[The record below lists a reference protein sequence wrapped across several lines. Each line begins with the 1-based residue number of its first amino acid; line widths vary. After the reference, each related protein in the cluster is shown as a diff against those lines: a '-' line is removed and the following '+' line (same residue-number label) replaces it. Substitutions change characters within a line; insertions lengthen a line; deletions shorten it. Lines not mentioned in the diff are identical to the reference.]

1 MAEIDKALPNE
12 TRKELNLPGQE
23 EIQETLVEEVQEE
36 LQKPD
41 DVETV
46 ENEDGSVD
54 INFDPNAV
62 SPEGGQDHY
71 SNLAEFLPDDVLGG
85 LASDIN
91 SRYMDYSSSRKD
103 WERTYTQGLDLLGF
117 KYDNRT
123 EPFQGA
129 SGATHPVLAEAV
141 TQFQALAYKELLP
154 ADGPVRT
161 QILGVPTPEKTDQAT
176 RVKDFMNYEIMEK
189 MKEYEPEFDQM
200 LFNLPLAGS
209 AFKKV
214 YYDEMEQRAVSK
226 FVPADDLIVPYTATS
241 LDDAEAIIH
250 RVKISENDLR
260 KQQVAGFYRD
270 VEIGK
275 PQDKE
280 TDVEKKERELEGV
293 NKTKEEDVFT
303 LLECHVDLDL
313 EGFED
318 VNPQTGEP
326 SGIKIPYIVTLVE
339 GSNEI
344 LSIRRNYEVGD
355 PKKSKIQ
362 YFVHFKFLPGLGFYG
377 FGLIHMIGGLSRT
390 ATTALRQLLDAGT
403 LSNLPAGF
411 KMRGIRIRDD
421 AQSIQ
426 PGEFRD
432 VDAPGGNL
440 RDSFMMLPFKEPSQ
454 TLLSLMGIVVQAGQ
468 RFASI
473 ADLQVG
479 DGNQQAAVG
488 TTVALL
494 ERGSR
499 TMSAIHKRIY
509 SALKNEFRILARVF
523 KLYLPQ
529 EYPYDVV
536 GGQRMIKQSDFDDRV
551 DILPVADPNIFS
563 QTQRISLAQTELQLA
578 SSNPQM
584 HNLYAAYRNMYE
596 ALGVK
601 NIDQVL
607 IKPMQPMPKD
617 PALEHIDALGG
628 KQFQAFP
635 GQDHRAHITSHLNFM
650 ATNIARNNPMV
661 MASLEKNIFE
671 HISLMAQEQI
681 EVEFRNELMQ
691 LQQMQQQAQMMQQN
705 PQMAQQIQMQVK
717 MLTEK
722 IESRKAVLIAEMMEE
737 FMKEEKEITSQFDN
751 DPIAKLR
758 SRELDL
764 RAMENQRKKQ
774 ESDEKINL
782 DKMKAMMNQMNQEE
796 KLEQNEELAKLR
808 ADTSI
813 EKTVLSKTL
822 PSTDSMMKN
831 QGSMMPKVSIM
842 RSGDE

>member
-1 MAEIDKALPNE
+1 MADIDKALPNE
-12 TRKELNLPGQE
+12 VRKEFEIPGEE
-23 EIQETLVEEVQEE
+23 EIQEQVVEEVTEAQ
-36 LQKPD
+36 QSPD
-41 DVETV
+41 DVEVT

-54 INFDPNAV
+54 VNLDPEAA
-62 SPEGGQDHY
+62 SPEGGDEHY
-71 SNLAEFLPDDVLGG
+71 ANLADFLPDDVLGR
-85 LASDIN
+85 LASN
-91 SRYMDYSSSRKD
+91 LTNKYQEYVSSRKD
-103 WERTYTQGLDLLGF
+103 WEKTYTQGLDLLGF

-123 EPFQGA
+123 KPFSGA

-161 QILGVPTPEKTDQAT
+161 QVLGMPTPDKTQQAT
-176 RVKDFMNYEIMEK
+176 RVKDFMNYQIMEK

-214 YYDEMEQRAVSK
+214 YYDDMEQRAVSK

-250 RVKISENDLR
+250 RVKISENELR
-260 KQQVAGFYRD
+260 KQQVAGFYKD
-270 VEIGK
+270 VDIGK

-293 NKTKEEDVFT
+293 TKSGKDEDVFT

-339 GSNEI
+339 GSHEI
-344 LSIRRNYEVGD
+344 LSIRRNYEIGNA
-355 PKKSKIQ
+355 KKTKIQ

-390 ATTALRQLLDAGT
+390 ATSALRQLLDAGT

-509 SALKNEFRILARVF
+509 SALKNEFRLMARVF

-536 GGQRMIKQSDFDDRV
+536 GGQRMIMQSDFDDRV

-578 SSNPQM
+578 QSNPQM
-584 HNLYAAYRNMYE
+584 HNLYQAYRNMYE

-601 NIDQVL
+601 NIDGILV
-607 IKPMQPMPKD
+607 KPMQPTPKD

-628 KQFQAFP
+628 RQFQAFP
-635 GQDHRAHITSHLNFM
+635 GQDHRSHITAHLNFM

-671 HISLMAQEQI
+671 HISLMSQEQ
-681 EVEFRNELMQ
+681 VELEYRDEMQQ
-691 LQQMQQQAQMMQQN
+691 LQQIQQMMQQN
-705 PQMAQQIQMQVK
+705 PQMAQQMQMQA
-717 MLTEK
+717 MQITQK
-722 IESRKAVLIAEMMEE
+722 IEARKAQLIAEMMGE
-737 FMKEEKEITSQFDN
+737 FMNEEKKITSQFDN
-751 DPIAKLR
+751 D
-758 SRELDL
+758 
-764 RAMENQRKKQ
+764 
-774 ESDEKINL
+774 
-782 DKMKAMMNQMNQEE
+782 
-796 KLEQNEELAKLR
+796 
-808 ADTSI
+808 T
-813 EKTVLSKTL
+813 
-822 PSTDSMMKN
+822 
-831 QGSMMPKVSIM
+831 
-842 RSGDE
+842 

>member
-1 MAEIDKALPNE
+1 MADIDKALPNE
-12 TRKELNLPGQE
+12 PRKEFEIPSDQ
-23 EIQETLVEEVQEE
+23 EIQEQVVEEVKEVQES
-36 LQKPD
+36 PD
-41 DVETV
+41 DVEV
-46 ENEDGSVD
+46 QENEDGSVD
-54 INFDPNAV
+54 INLDPAAA
-62 SPEGGQDHY
+62 SPEGGDEHY
-71 SNLAEFLPDDVLGG
+71 ANLAEFLPDDVLGR
-85 LASDIN
+85 LASDL
-91 SRYMDYSSSRKD
+91 SSKYQDYVSSRKD

-123 EPFQGA
+123 EPFSGA

-161 QILGVPTPEKTDQAT
+161 QTIGISTPEKTQQAT
-176 RVKDFMNYEIMEK
+176 RVKDFMNYELMEK
-189 MKEYEPEFDQM
+189 MKEYEPDFDQM

-214 YYDEMEQRAVSK
+214 YDDMEQRAVSK

-260 KQQVAGFYRD
+260 KQQVGGFYRD
-270 VEIGK
+270 IDVGR
-275 PQDKE
+275 PADKE
-280 TDVEKKERELEGV
+280 SEVEKKERELEGV
-293 NKTKEEDVFT
+293 SKTANEDVFT

-326 SGIKIPYIVTLVE
+326 SGIKVPYIVTIEESSREV
-339 GSNEI
+339 
-344 LSIRRNYEVGD
+344 LSIRRNYEIGD
-355 PKKSKIQ
+355 ATKNKIQ

-509 SALKNEFRILARVF
+509 SALKQEFKLLARVF
-523 KLYLPQ
+523 KLYLPP

-536 GGQRMIKQSDFDDRV
+536 GGQRMIKQADFDDRV

-584 HNLYAAYRNMYE
+584 HNMYQAYRNMYE

-628 KQFQAFP
+628 RQFQAFP
-635 GQDHRAHITSHLNFM
+635 GQDHRAHITAHLNFM

-671 HISLMAQEQI
+671 HISLMSQEQI
-681 EVEFRNELMQ
+681 ELEFRNELQQ
-691 LQQMQQQAQMMQQN
+691 LQQMQMAAQQN
-705 PQMAQQIQMQVK
+705 PQIAQQVQ
-717 MLTEK
+717 MLTQK
-722 IESRKAVLIAEMMEE
+722 IEARKAVLIAEMMEE
-737 FMKEEKEITSQFDN
+737 FMQEEKKITSQFDN

-764 RAMENQRKKQ
+764 RAMENQRKK
-774 ESDEKINL
+774 ENDEERINL
-782 DKMKAMMNQMNQEE
+782 DKMKAMMNQANQDE
-796 KLEQNEELAKLR
+796 KLQQNEELANLR

-813 EKTVLSKTL
+813 QKTILSKTI
-822 PSTDSMMKN
+822 PNAKDMVPN
-831 QGSMMPKVSIM
+831 IEIM

>member
-1 MAEIDKALPNE
+1 MADIDKALPNVE
-12 TRKELNLPGQE
+12 QTINVPSDVEIEEAQLEEQQELSEQGDPV
-23 EIQETLVEEVQEE
+23 EIQ
-36 LQKPD
+36 
-41 DVETV
+41 

-54 INFDPNAV
+54 ITYDPGIASVAGTEN
-62 SPEGGQDHY
+62 HY
-71 SNLAEFLPDDVLGG
+71 DNLADHLPDDVLGR
-85 LASDIN
+85 LSSELFQNYQDYKN
-91 SRYMDYSSSRKD
+91 SRKE
-103 WERTYTQGLDLLGF
+103 WEKSYKQGLDLLGF
-117 KYDNRT
+117 KYENRT
-123 EPFQGA
+123 EPFAGA

-161 QILGVPTPEKTDQAT
+161 QILGLSTPEKTQQAT
-176 RVKDFMNYEIMEK
+176 RVKDFMNYQLMDQ

-200 LFNLPLAGS
+200 LFYLPLAGS
-209 AFKKV
+209 SFKKV
-214 YYDEMEQRAVSK
+214 YYDEVLQRAVSK

-250 RVKISENDLR
+250 RVKISENELR

-270 VEIGK
+270 INLK
-275 PQDKE
+275 PGQLNEDELQQKE
-280 TDVEKKERELEGV
+280 NELEGR
-293 NKTKEEDVFT
+293 TKGREEDIFN
-303 LLECHVDLDL
+303 LLECHVNLDL

-318 VNPQTGEP
+318 INPEDGEP
-326 SGIKIPYIVTLVE
+326 TGIKLPYIVTIEENSREV
-339 GSNEI
+339 
-344 LSIRRNYEVGD
+344 LSIKRNYELED

-390 ATTALRQLLDAGT
+390 ATSALRQLLDAGT

-411 KMRGIRIRDD
+411 KQRGIRIRDD
-421 AQSIQ
+421 AQAIQ

-432 VDAPGGNL
+432 VDAPGGNI

-454 TLLSLMGIVVQAGQ
+454 TLLQLMGVVVNAGQ

-509 SALKNEFRILARVF
+509 AALKNEFKMLARVF
-523 KLYLPQ
+523 KLYLPA

-536 GGQRMIKQSDFDDRV
+536 GGQRMIKQADFDDRV

-578 SSNPQM
+578 TSNPQI
-584 HNLYAAYRNMYE
+584 HNMYQAYRHMYE

-601 NIDQVL
+601 DIDQIL
-607 IKPMQPMPKD
+607 IKPLPPQPKD
-617 PALEHIDALGG
+617 PALEHIDALAG
-628 KQFQAFP
+628 KPFQAFP
-635 GQDHRAHITSHLNFM
+635 GQDHRAHMTAHLNFM
-650 ATNIARNNPMV
+650 ATNMARNNPAV

-671 HISLMAQEQI
+671 HISLMAQEQV
-681 EVEFRNELMQ
+681 EVEFQNELQQ
-691 LQQMQQQAQMMQQN
+691 LQQMQQMMQQN
-705 PQMAQQIQMQVK
+705 PQMAQQMQMQAR

-758 SRELDL
+758 ARELDL
-764 RAMENQRKKQ
+764 RAQENYRKEQ
-774 ESDEKINL
+774 ESKERINL
-782 DKMKAMMNQMNQEE
+782 DKMKSMMNQMTDQQ
-796 KLEQNEELAKLR
+796 KLDQNEELANLR

-813 EKTVLSKTL
+813 QKTILQHELKK
-822 PSTDSMMKN
+822 D
-831 QGSMMPKVSIM
+831 I
-842 RSGDE
+842 

>member
-1 MAEIDKALPNE
+1 MADIDKALPNE
-12 TRKELNLPGQE
+12 PRKEITLPGE
-23 EIQETLVEEVQEE
+23 EEVTEQIIEE
-36 LQKPD
+36 VEKVQQSPD
-41 DVETV
+41 DVELT

-54 INFDPNAV
+54 INLDPEAAT
-62 SPEGGQDHY
+62 PEGGDEHY
-71 SNLAEFLPDDVLGG
+71 ANLADFLPDEVLGE
-85 LASDIN
+85 LSSDLN
-91 SRYMDYSSSRKD
+91 SKYMDYSMSRKD
-103 WERTYTQGLDLLGF
+103 WERSYTQGLDLLGF
-117 KYDNRT
+117 KYDQRS

-161 QILGVPTPEKTDQAT
+161 QILGVQTPDKVQQAT
-176 RVKDFMNYEIMEK
+176 RVKDFMNYQIMDQ
-189 MKEYEPEFDQM
+189 MKEYEPEFDSM
-200 LFNLPLAGS
+200 LFHLPLSGS
-209 AFKKV
+209 TFKKV
-214 YYDEMEQRAVSK
+214 YYDEVEGRAVSK

-250 RVKISENDLR
+250 RVKVSENELR
-260 KQQVAGFYRD
+260 KQQVSGFYRD
-270 VEIGK
+270 IDLSK
-275 PQDKE
+275 PEDKE

-293 NKTKEEDVFT
+293 RKTKNEDVYT

-318 VNPQTGEP
+318 VNQETGEP
-326 SGIKIPYIVTLVE
+326 SGIKIPYIVTLEE
-339 GSNEI
+339 GSREI
-344 LSIRRNYEVGD
+344 LSIRRNYEPGD
-355 PKKSKIQ
+355 LQRKKIQ

-390 ATTALRQLLDAGT
+390 ATAALRQLLDAGT

-440 RDSFMMLPFKEPSQ
+440 RDSFMMLPFKEPSA
-454 TLLSLMGIVVQAGQ
+454 TLLNLMGVVVSAGQ

-509 SALKNEFRILARVF
+509 SALKNEFKILARVF
-523 KLYLPQ
+523 KLYLPA

-536 GGQRMIKQSDFDDRV
+536 GGQRMIKQTDFDDRV

-578 SSNPQM
+578 TSNPGM
-584 HNLYAAYRNMYE
+584 HNMYQAYRNMYE

-601 NIDQVL
+601 NIDSVL
-607 IKPMQPMPKD
+607 VRPMPPAPKD
-617 PALEHIDALGG
+617 PALEHIDALAG
-628 KQFQAFP
+628 KPFQAFP
-635 GQDHRAHITSHLNFM
+635 GQDHRAHMTAHLNFM
-650 ATNIARNNPMV
+650 ATNMARNNPMV

-681 EVEFRNELMQ
+681 ELEFRQELMQ
-691 LQQMQQQAQMMQQN
+691 LQQMQQNPMMMQQN
-705 PQMAQQIQMQVK
+705 PQAQQQVMQ
-717 MLTEK
+717 LTQQ
-722 IESRKAVLIAEMMEE
+722 IEGRKSVLIAEMMGE
-737 FMKEEKEITSQFDN
+737 FLEEEKKITSQFDN

-764 RAMENQRKKQ
+764 RAQENARKEREGQ
-774 ESDEKINL
+774 EIMDL
-782 DKMKAMMNQMNQEE
+782 DKMRAMMNQQNQDE
-796 KLEQNEELAKLR
+796 KLDQNEELAKLR
-808 ADTSI
+808 ANTSI
-813 EKTVLSKTL
+813 EKTILGKTL
-822 PSTDSMMKN
+822 PSSNDMV
-831 QGSMMPKVSIM
+831 PKVSII
-842 RSGDE
+842 RSGNE

>member
-1 MAEIDKALPNE
+1 MAEDNIDKALPNE
-12 TRKELNLPGQE
+12 PRKEFNVPGEE
-23 EIQETLVEEVQEE
+23 EIQETLVEEVSREQESPE
-36 LQKPD
+36 
-41 DVETV
+41 DVEVT

-54 INFDPNAV
+54 INLDPAAA
-62 SPEGGQDHY
+62 SPEGGDEHY
-71 SNLAEFLPDDVLGG
+71 ANLAEFLPDDVLGR
-85 LASDIN
+85 LASDLN
-91 SRYMDYSSSRKD
+91 SRYMDYNSSRKD
-103 WERTYTQGLDLLGF
+103 WEKTYTQGLDLLGF

-123 EPFQGA
+123 EPFSGA

-161 QILGVPTPEKTDQAT
+161 QILGIPTPEKTDQAN

-214 YYDEMEQRAVSK
+214 YYDDMEQRAVSK

-270 VEIGK
+270 IEIGK
-275 PQDKE
+275 PSDQESEID
-280 TDVEKKERELEGV
+280 KKERELEGIS
-293 NKTKEEDVFT
+293 KTANEDVYT

-318 VNPQTGEP
+318 SDPQTGEP
-326 SGIKIPYIVTLVE
+326 TGIKIPYIVTIE
-339 GSNEI
+339 ESSRDI
-344 LSIRRNYEVGD
+344 LSIRRNYEIGD
-355 PKKSKIQ
+355 TKKDKVQ

-390 ATTALRQLLDAGT
+390 ATAALRQLLDAGT

-509 SALKNEFRILARVF
+509 SALKNEFKLMARVF

-578 SSNPQM
+578 TSNPQM

-607 IKPMQPMPKD
+607 IKPMQPTPKD

-628 KQFQAFP
+628 RQFQAFP
-635 GQDHRAHITSHLNFM
+635 GQDHRAHITAHLNFM
-650 ATNIARNNPMV
+650 ATNIARNNPVV

-671 HISLMAQEQI
+671 HISLMAQEQVEI
-681 EVEFRNELMQ
+681 EFRDELQQ
-691 LQQMQQQAQMMQQN
+691 LQQLQMQSQQN
-705 PQMAQQIQMQVK
+705 PQMAQAMQMQVK

-722 IESRKAVLIAEMMEE
+722 IEARKAQLIAEMMEE
-737 FMKEEKEITSQFDN
+737 FMNEEKKITSQFDN

-764 RAMENQRKKQ
+764 RAMENQRKKEQ
-774 ESDEKINL
+774 DQEKINL
-782 DKMKAMMNQMNQEE
+782 DKLKAMMNQANQDE

-813 EKTVLSKTL
+813 EKTILSKTI

-831 QGSMMPKVSIM
+831 QAPMMPKVKIF
-842 RSGDE
+842 RGGND

>member
-1 MAEIDKALPNE
+1 MADIDKALPNE
-12 TRKELNLPGQE
+12 VRKEFELPSE
-23 EIQETLVEEVQEE
+23 EEVQEQVIE
-36 LQKPD
+36 
-41 DVETV
+41 ETEAQEESLGPV
-46 ENEDGSVD
+46 DIQENEDGSVD
-54 INFDPNAV
+54 INLDPAAAT
-62 SPEGGQDHY
+62 PEGGDEHY
-71 SNLAEFLPDDVLGG
+71 ANLADFLPDDVLAS
-85 LASDIN
+85 LASDLN
-91 SRYMDYSSSRKD
+91 SKYMDYTSSRKE
-103 WERTYTQGLDLLGF
+103 WEKTYTQGLDLLGF
-117 KYDNRT
+117 KYNNRT

-161 QILGVPTPEKTDQAT
+161 QVIGLSTPEKTQQAS

-214 YYDEMEQRAVSK
+214 YYDDMEQRAVSK

-250 RVKISENDLR
+250 RIKISENDLR

-270 VEIGK
+270 IDLGK
-275 PQDKE
+275 PTTGESDI
-280 TDVEKKERELEGV
+280 EKKERELEGTT
-293 NKTKEEDVFT
+293 KSKEEDVYT

-318 VNPQTGEP
+318 ENPETGEP
-326 SGIKIPYIVTLVE
+326 SGIKIPYIVTLEE
-339 GSNEI
+339 GSREI
-344 LSIRRNYEVGD
+344 LSIKRNYEVGD
-355 PKKSKIQ
+355 PSKNKIQ

-390 ATTALRQLLDAGT
+390 ATSALRQLLDAGT

-411 KMRGIRIRDD
+411 KQRGIRIRDD

-454 TLLSLMGIVVQAGQ
+454 TLLSLMGVVVNAGQ

-509 SALKNEFRILARVF
+509 SALKNEFRIMARVF

-536 GGQRMIKQSDFDDRV
+536 GGQRMIKQQDFDDRV

-578 SSNPQM
+578 QSNPQM
-584 HNLYAAYRNMYE
+584 HNLYQAYRNMYE

-601 NIDQVL
+601 NIDAVL

-628 KQFQAFP
+628 KPFKAFP
-635 GQDHRAHITSHLNFM
+635 GQDHRSHITAHLNFM
-650 ATNIARNNPMV
+650 ATNMARNNPMV

-671 HISLMAQEQI
+671 HISLMAQEQV
-681 EVEFRNELMQ
+681 ELEFRDEMQQ
-691 LQQMQQQAQMMQQN
+691 LQQMQMQAQQN
-705 PQMAQQIQMQVK
+705 PAMAQQIQMQV
-717 MLTEK
+717 MQMTQK
-722 IESRKAVLIAEMMEE
+722 IEARKAQLVADMMEE
-737 FMKEEKEITSQFDN
+737 FMKEEQKITSQFDN

-764 RAMENQRKKQ
+764 RAQENARKEK
-774 ESDEKINL
+774 ESNERMDL
-782 DKMKAMMNQMNQEE
+782 DKMKAMMNQQNQDE
-796 KLEQNEELAKLR
+796 KLKQNEELAKLR

-822 PSTDSMMKN
+822 PSSDSMMPN
-831 QGSMMPKVSIM
+831 VAIM
-842 RSGDE
+842 RKG

>member
-1 MAEIDKALPNE
+1 MADIDKALPNVE
-12 TRKELNLPGQE
+12 QEINVPSDVEIEESQLEEQKELSEQGDPV
-23 EIQETLVEEVQEE
+23 EIQ
-36 LQKPD
+36 
-41 DVETV
+41 

-54 INFDPNAV
+54 ITYDPGIGSVANT
-62 SPEGGQDHY
+62 ENHY
-71 SNLAEFLPDDVLGG
+71 DNLAEHLPDDVLGR
-85 LASDIN
+85 LSN
-91 SRYMDYSSSRKD
+91 ELFQNYQDYKNSRKD
-103 WERTYTQGLDLLGF
+103 WEKAYREGLDLLGF
-117 KYDNRT
+117 KYENRT
-123 EPFQGA
+123 EPFSGA

-161 QILGVPTPEKTDQAT
+161 QIIGVPTPEKTQQSN
-176 RVKDFMNYEIMEK
+176 RVKDFMNYQIMDQ
-189 MKEYEPEFDQM
+189 MKEYEPEFDSM
-200 LFNLPLAGS
+200 LFHLPLSGS
-209 AFKKV
+209 TFKKV

-270 VEIGK
+270 IDLGK

-280 TDVEKKERELEGV
+280 TDVEKKERELEGMS
-293 NKTKEEDVFT
+293 KTANDDVFT
-303 LLECHVDLDL
+303 LLECHVDLDI

-318 VNPQTGEP
+318 TDQETGEP
-326 SGIKIPYIVTLVE
+326 SGIKIPYIVTVE
-339 GSNEI
+339 ESSGQI
-344 LSIRRNYEVGD
+344 LSIKRNYEVGD
-355 PKKSKIQ
+355 PNKNKVN

-390 ATTALRQLLDAGT
+390 ATSALRQLLDAGT

-454 TLLSLMGIVVQAGQ
+454 TLLALMGIVVQAGQ

-509 SALKNEFRILARVF
+509 SALKNEFKILARVF

-529 EYPYDVV
+529 QYPYDVV
-536 GGQRMIKQSDFDDRV
+536 GGQRMIMQSDFDDRV

-578 SSNPQM
+578 TSNPQM
-584 HNLYAAYRNMYE
+584 HNMYQAYRNMYE

-601 NIDQVL
+601 NIDGVL

-617 PALEHIDALGG
+617 PALEHIDA
-628 KQFQAFP
+628 
-635 GQDHRAHITSHLNFM
+635 
-650 ATNIARNNPMV
+650 
-661 MASLEKNIFE
+661 
-671 HISLMAQEQI
+671 
-681 EVEFRNELMQ
+681 
-691 LQQMQQQAQMMQQN
+691 
-705 PQMAQQIQMQVK
+705 
-717 MLTEK
+717 
-722 IESRKAVLIAEMMEE
+722 
-737 FMKEEKEITSQFDN
+737 
-751 DPIAKLR
+751 
-758 SRELDL
+758 
-764 RAMENQRKKQ
+764 
-774 ESDEKINL
+774 
-782 DKMKAMMNQMNQEE
+782 
-796 KLEQNEELAKLR
+796 
-808 ADTSI
+808 
-813 EKTVLSKTL
+813 
-822 PSTDSMMKN
+822 
-831 QGSMMPKVSIM
+831 
-842 RSGDE
+842 